1 MDKIFLYA
9 ISFLGGVLFWSL
21 RSLFLEK
28 TMKRRA
34 SDQYVSL
41 GELDLYYRRKNDT
54 DKIIR
59 ELEITHLKEL
69 LGKDLI
75 SNTSRLEKLEATVSD
90 QSKTLS
96 KINDSLIKLLD
107 RES

>member
-1 MDKIFLYA
+1 MEKLLPYI

-21 RSLFLEK
+21 RTLFLEK

-41 GELDLYYRRKNDT
+41 GELDLYCRRKHDT
-54 DKIIR
+54 DKAIR

-69 LGKDLI
+69 LGKDLT
-75 SNTSRLEKLEATVSD
+75 SNTNRLEKLEAVVSD

-96 KINDSLIKLLD
+96 NVNENLIKLID
-107 RES
+107 AKA

>member
-1 MDKIFLYA
+1 MEKVFFYA
-9 ISFLGGVLFWSL
+9 ISFLGRVLFWSL
-21 RSLFLEK
+21 RSLLLEK

-41 GELDLYYRRKNDT
+41 GELDLYCRRRHDT
-54 DKIIR
+54 DKTMR
-59 ELEITHLKEL
+59 ELEIGHLKEL

-75 SNTSRLEKLEATVSD
+75 SNTNRLEKLEATVSD

-96 KINDSLIKLLD
+96 NVNENLIKLID
-107 RES
+107 AKA

>member
-9 ISFLGGVLFWSL
+9 ISFLGGILFWSL

-41 GELDLYYRRKNDT
+41 GELDLYCRRRHDT
-54 DKIIR
+54 DKTIR
-59 ELEITHLKEL
+59 DLETEHLKEL
-69 LGKDLI
+69 LGKDLT
-75 SNTSRLEKLEATVSD
+75 SNTRRLEKLEATVSD
-90 QSKTLS
+90 QSKTLRDV
-96 KINDSLIKLLD
+96 NDNLIKLLD
-107 RES
+107 R

>member
-1 MDKIFLYA
+1 MEKVFLYV

-21 RSLFLEK
+21 RTLFLEK

-41 GELDLYYRRKNDT
+41 GELDLYCRRRHDT
-54 DKIIR
+54 DKTIR
-59 ELEITHLKEL
+59 ELENTHLKEL

-75 SNTSRLEKLEATVSD
+75 SNTNRLEKLEAIVSD
-90 QSKTLS
+90 QSKTLCS
-96 KINDSLIKLLD
+96 VNDNIIKLLD
-107 RES
+107 TKA